1 MKGEIACLPLS
12 LVLWA
17 ALASNQS
24 FAQNDQ
30 CNGPASYVEHAK
42 NQVAS
47 SHWDRFESTLTTI
60 RQARCVGTQDTCRG
74 ILDFKQDAIN
84 SAHPNV
90 KRMVASYDE
99 LWKTI
104 QCK

>member
-1 MKGEIACLPLS
+1 MKGVIGYLPLP
-12 LVLWA
+12 LVLWI

-30 CNGPASYVEHAK
+30 CNGPASYVATAK
-42 NQVAS
+42 NHIAAS
-47 SHWDRFESTLTTI
+47 YWDSYEATLKTI
-60 RQARCVGTQDTCRG
+60 KQARCVGTQDTCNG
-74 ILDFKQDAIN
+74 ILAFKQSAIDTRHAN
-84 SAHPNV
+84 RE
-90 KRMVASYDE
+90 RMAACYDE